1 MILLVLVLNLVC
13 LALLVIRSFQEP
25 VPRTESAA
33 APQAVAPVA
42 EVEAAAPEPSRPV
55 APRPPPARPAAA
67 RLVSEPSPAAA
78 KTDPVPSPQEQVV
91 QVVTP
96 PAPLVN
102 LGDTRT
108 GQRPAQGVTV
118 PDHRRDLPELS
129 GFVTLRGTPPPEI
142 PIAFSPACGALHP
155 PVFTTRHYVVNQE
168 GGLANAL
175 VWLLDAKP
183 APALVEPPLLDQ
195 VGCMFEPY
203 VMAVVAGQRFQVRNS
218 DPVLHNL
225 HFTPKLNRERN
236 IAQARKGQIDSF
248 VLPQPE
254 LFVRI
259 KCDVHPWMF
268 AYVSALDHPYFC
280 VTDTNG
286 FFQIPAGFAP
296 GRYRVSADHLK
307 TAPQV
312 QEVELRGGER
322 QSLHFELSVREGAQA
337 SNR

>member
-1 MILLVLVLNLVC
+1 MP
-13 LALLVIRSFQEP
+13 A
-25 VPRTESAA
+25 VP
-33 APQAVAPVA
+33 
-42 EVEAAAPEPSRPV
+42 
-55 APRPPPARPAAA
+55 
-67 RLVSEPSPAAA
+67 
-78 KTDPVPSPQEQVV
+78 
-91 QVVTP
+91 P

-118 PDHRRDLPELS
+118 PDHPRDLPELS
-129 GFVTLRGTPPPEI
+129 GFVTLRGTPRPEI

-175 VWLLDAKP
+175 VWLLNAKP
-183 APALVEPPLLDQ
+183 APPLVEPPVLDQ

-218 DPVLHNL
+218 DPMLHNL
-225 HFTPKLNRERN
+225 HFTPKNNHEQN
-236 IAQARKGQIDSF
+236 FAQARKDQINSF
-248 VLPQPE
+248 ALPQPE

-268 AYVSALDHPYFC
+268 AYVSVLEHPYFC

-286 FFQIPAGFAP
+286 FFRIPAGFAP

-312 QEVELRGGER
+312 QEVELRGGES

-337 SNR
+337 RNR